1 MARMVR
7 KQVYIEPEQE
17 TELKRCAKER
27 GVTEA
32 ELIRRGIETVTESGQ
47 HKYRDAQAWDNEL
60 AFLAERAAIPAL
72 GGQRT
77 WSRAESY
84 EERLARFSR

>member
-1 MARMVR
+1 MARMIR
-7 KQVYIEPEQE
+7 KQVYIQSEQE
-17 TELKRCAKER
+17 VQLKRCAKER

-32 ELIRRGIETVTESGQ
+32 ELIRQGIESVTVSDQ
-47 HKYRDAQAWDNEL
+47 HKYRDEQAWENEL

-72 GGQRT
+72 GGHRSWT
-77 WSRAESY
+77 RAELY